1 MKRLDIRTWGLP
13 VATLMLGLAASAA
26 PAAAQDTSGV
36 FMKDMLG
43 KLGIIDEDRPPIE
56 YRERAPLVI
65 PPGVGSLPA
74 PRSASAAKS
83 RDGNWPNDPDVA
95 RERAAQREAR
105 QPVPVRNDSYDG
117 RALSVDQIRAG
128 RRAGSRGYA
137 EGERARSCMGDNCRE
152 ELLVNPDV
160 LRNNGHPMEQ
170 KSNLAYGKEPG
181 RGSLAEPPKGYR
193 VPSPNAPLGDGKA
206 SPIVRESP
214 GDIEREFIR
223 QQAGSR

>member
-1 MKRLDIRTWGLP
+1 MTRLDVRTWGLP
-13 VATLMLGLAASAA
+13 VAALMLGLMAGATPAS
-26 PAAAQDTSGV
+26 AQDTSGV
-36 FMKDMLG
+36 FMKDVLG
-43 KLGIIDEDRPPIE
+43 KLGIIDEERPPIE

-65 PPGVGSLPA
+65 PPGAGNLPP
-74 PRSASAAKS
+74 PRAAANA

-95 RERAAQREAR
+95 AARRAQREAR

-128 RRAGSRGYA
+128 RRAGSGAYA
-137 EGERARSCMGDNCRE
+137 PGERARSCMGDNCRD

-170 KSNLAYGKEPG
+170 KSNLAYGQEPG

-193 VPSPNAPLGDGKA
+193 IPSANAPLGDGKA

-214 GDIEREFIR
+214 GDVEREFIR